1 MKINLVNCCQLY
13 EIHELF
19 SYKLA
24 LISQSYFVLLK
35 NIIPAHVCQ
44 FLSLLILTFLELP
57 PVHNGH
63 EPLLN
68 NIISLSILL
77 AMLVYILL
85 YLSGQVINSPQTV
98 QILSVVH
105 IIYFVLAFRNL

>member
-1 MKINLVNCCQLY
+1 MSAS
-13 EIHELF
+13 F
-19 SYKLA
+19 
-24 LISQSYFVLLK
+24 
-35 NIIPAHVCQ
+35 
-44 FLSLLILTFLELP
+44 SLLILTFLELP